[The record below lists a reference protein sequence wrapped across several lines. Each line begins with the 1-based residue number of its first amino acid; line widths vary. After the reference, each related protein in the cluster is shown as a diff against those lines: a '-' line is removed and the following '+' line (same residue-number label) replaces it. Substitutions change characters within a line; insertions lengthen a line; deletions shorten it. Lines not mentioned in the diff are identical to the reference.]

1 MSALNKLADSVVD
14 RIEHTT
20 ALDRFATPLASAVSD
35 LFGRSGLKDVFSG
48 SWFGHPLHP
57 LLTDLPIGSWTS
69 AMVLDFV
76 GGRRA
81 AAGRR
86 CPRSRWDRHRSPDRG
101 HRSVRLVGSRRRRSA
116 DRARPRD
123 GQQHRRRVLRRIA
136 GRPPPWPS
144 ACRRHSR
151 CRRSDGRDCGRVP
164 RWPSRVPPRRRG
176 RPHHLRRRTDRVGHG
191 RRRGRAGRR

>member
-20 ALDRFATPLASAVSD
+20 ALDRVAKPLASAVSD

-76 GGRRA
+76 GGR
-81 AAGRR
+81 
-86 CPRSRWDRHRSPDRG
+86 
-101 HRSVRLVGSRRRRSA
+101 
-116 DRARPRD
+116 
-123 GQQHRRRVLRRIA
+123 Q
-136 GRPPPWPS
+136 
-144 ACRRHSR
+144 
-151 CRRSDGRDCGRVP
+151 
-164 RWPSRVPPRRRG
+164 
-176 RPHHLRRRTDRVGHG
+176 
-191 RRRGRAGRR
+191 